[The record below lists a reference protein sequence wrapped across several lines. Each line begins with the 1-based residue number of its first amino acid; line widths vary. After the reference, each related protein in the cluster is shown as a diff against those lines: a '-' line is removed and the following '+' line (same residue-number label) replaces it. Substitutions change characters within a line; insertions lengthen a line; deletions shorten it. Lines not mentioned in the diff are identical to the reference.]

1 MSTDLDTLIT
11 RLEKLAGLGKWIISL
26 IIAFVVWAARLEF
39 ASTDHG
45 KRLDGVEVDT
55 KRNSNNI
62 SEIQGRLHGTA
73 SQLGKLP
80 GKVATAL
87 RPQNQNDE

>member
-11 RLEKLAGLGKWIISL
+11 RLEKLAGLGKWLISL

-39 ASTDHG
+39 ATTDNS
-45 KRLDGVEVDT
+45 KRLDGVEIDT

-62 SEIQGRLHGTA
+62 SEIQGRLHGIA

-87 RPQNQNDE
+87 RPQSDDE

>member
-11 RLEKLAGLGKWIISL
+11 LLEELAGVGKWMISL

-62 SEIQGRLHGTA
+62 SEIQGRLHGIA

-87 RPQNQNDE
+87 RPQSDDE

>member
-1 MSTDLDTLIT
+1 MSKDLDTLIT

-26 IIAFVVWAARLEF
+26 IIAFVAWAARLEF

-45 KRLDGVEVDT
+45 KRLDGVEIDT

-87 RPQNQNDE
+87 RPQSDDE